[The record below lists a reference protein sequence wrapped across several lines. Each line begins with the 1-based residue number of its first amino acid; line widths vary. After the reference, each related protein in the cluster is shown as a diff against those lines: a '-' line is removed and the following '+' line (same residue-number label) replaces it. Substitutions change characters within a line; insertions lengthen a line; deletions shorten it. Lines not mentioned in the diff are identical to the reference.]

1 MPDSLPLVPAGLQRD
16 FAIASIRSTIVDVPT
31 VRRHELSTLS
41 VTAQS
46 YVIVELRLANGAE
59 GIGEAATLGGP
70 RWSEESVE
78 SIKATIDA
86 YLAPALIG
94 APADRFEAAHI
105 RMDAAAKRNN
115 AAKAAIESALFDA
128 VGKTLGV
135 PAVQFWAAPYARAC
149 RCCGLS
155 LPAIPPRRSRRR
167 RSKLAARLHDTFKVK
182 IGAQSPEVDIAR
194 LRRLAGSLGGQASLI
209 VDANQAWDETA
220 AQRCLP
226 VLAELGIRL
235 VEQPLPAWNLAGMAR
250 LRARSNVPLMAD
262 ECVFSAHDMLDVVR
276 AEAADV
282 VSLKLVKHGGL
293 LATRDVAAVAE
304 AAGIG
309 LYGGCLLE
317 SSIGAAAHLASI
329 RRAARARL
337 GLRAFRPADPRRRF
351 GRGAVALHR
360 FPGPSARR
368 ARPRRDARQEQ
379 AEPLRAPLKRQ
390 PSRATPRE
398 NPGFSTNEGRFPQE
412 TDRMAK
418 RKYAKSVPQPLRLS
432 QSMRDLLIHVLLT
445 VSQPTEFVAIS
456 AVNVLDTFS
465 SPICPGDRMGE

>member
-1 MPDSLPLVPAGLQRD
+1 MPVSLPLVPAGLQRD

-31 VRRHELSTLS
+31 VRRHELSSLS

-59 GIGEAATLGGP
+59 GVGEAATLGGP

-94 APADRFEAAHI
+94 APADRFEAARI

-135 PAVQFWAAPYARAC
+135 PAVQLLGGAVRE
-149 RCCGLS
+149 S
-155 LPAIPPRRSRRR
+155 IPVLWTLASGDPVQEIEEAEK
-167 RSKLAARLHDTFKVK
+167 KLAARLHDTFKVK
-182 IGAQSPEVDIAR
+182 IGARSPEADLAR
-194 LRRLAGSLGGQASLI
+194 LRRLAGALAGRSGLI
-209 VDANQAWDETA
+209 VDANQAWDETT

-226 VLAELGIRL
+226 VLAELGVRL

-250 LRARSNVPLMAD
+250 LRARSTMPLMAD
-262 ECVFSAHDMLDVVR
+262 EAVFSAHDMLDVAR
-276 AEAADV
+276 AGAADV

-317 SSIGAAAHLASI
+317 SSIGAAAHLQVFA
-329 RRAARARL
+329 
-337 GLRAFRPADPRRRF
+337 GLRELAWGCEHF
-351 GRGAVALHR
+351 G
-360 FPGPSARR
+360 
-368 ARPRRDARQEQ
+368 
-379 AEPLRAPLKRQ
+379 
-390 PSRATPRE
+390 
-398 NPGFSTNEGRFPQE
+398 PQILVDDLVE
-412 TDRMAK
+412 
-418 RKYAKSVPQPLRLS
+418 QPLRFADF
-432 QSMRDLLIHVLLT
+432 RIHLPAGPGLGVR
-445 VSQPTEFVAIS
+445 
-456 AVNVLDTFS
+456 LDQNKL
-465 SPICPGDRMGE
+465 RHYARQ